1 MRAMS
6 LTRPFFGFTLK
17 ERIRDNIS
25 RIVLSLGFLTAGLFL
40 FEVKK
45 SQGQEETDS
54 AAVSRKLEEVLG
66 NQKTILAEL
75 SAIRE
80 EVRIIKIRVTQ
91 AQ

>member
-1 MRAMS
+1 MKTKTEDVMVARRSIIMAV
-6 LTRPFFGFTLK
+6 
-17 ERIRDNIS
+17 I
-25 RIVLSLGFLTAGLFL
+25 FLVVAAGLFL
-40 FEVKK
+40 FEAKRI
-45 SQGQEETDS
+45 QAEEETDS